1 MTQRKMTRFFLTLVL
16 IFSCGFASAQAPPDT
31 TESSSVVAIE
41 PNSSSSVMAL
51 APDSSSGLMAI
62 AEMPL
67 LVQPTRLQQMKN
79 MIKLQ
84 VNRAIDGKA
93 YPSLSEWKPLTA
105 RQKFDVF
112 IHSTYSPR
120 TFANAAIDQ
129 VADRVKGNH
138 LNREYETGFRGVG
151 QAYGINLATNETDVF
166 FQRFLFPTLL
176 KQDPRYFRNPD
187 LPFFQ
192 RALYAMSRVLV
203 TRTDSGGQTFN
214 SSRILSIAASRA
226 VADLYVPGE
235 RQGMHPIAGCISFTL
250 LRDAGLNLAHE
261 FWPDVRRKF
270 LHR

>member
-1 MTQRKMTRFFLTLVL
+1 LQSFGGPESKMTRFFLTLIL
-16 IFSCGFASAQAPPDT
+16 ILSYGLASAQAPPPDAE
-31 TESSSVVAIE
+31 ESSSIRVMDAG
-41 PNSSSSVMAL
+41 PSSSLIAMAE
-51 APDSSSGLMAI
+51 A
-62 AEMPL
+62 PL
-67 LVQPTRLQQMKN
+67 LPQPTRMQQMKY
-79 MIKLQ
+79 MIRAK
-84 VNRAIDGKA
+84 VNRAIDGKP
-93 YPSLSEWKPLTA
+93 YPSLNEWTPLTA

-112 IHSTYSPR
+112 LHSTYSPS
-120 TFANAAIDQ
+120 TFANAAIDEA
-129 VADRVKGNH
+129 ADRAKGKH

-192 RALYAMSRVLV
+192 RALYAMSRVLI
-203 TRTDSGGQTFN
+203 TRTDSGGQAFN

-235 RQGMHPIAGCISFTL
+235 RQGMNPIGACVSFTL
-250 LRDAGLNLAHE
+250 LRDAGMNLAHE

>member
-1 MTQRKMTRFFLTLVL
+1 MTRFFLTLVL
-16 IFSCGFASAQAPPDT
+16 IFSCGFASAQAPPPDAM
-31 TESSSVVAIE
+31 ESSSMAIE
-41 PNSSSSVMAL
+41 
-51 APDSSSGLMAI
+51 PDSSSSLMAM
-62 AEMPL
+62 AEAPL
-67 LVQPTRLQQMKN
+67 LLQPTRIQHMKN

-84 VNRAIDGKA
+84 VNRAIDGKP
-93 YPSLSEWKPLTA
+93 YPSLNEWQPLTT

-120 TFANAAIDQ
+120 TFANAAIDEA
-129 VADRVKGNH
+129 ADRAKGNH
-138 LNREYETGFRGVG
+138 LNREYETGVRGVG
-151 QAYGINLATNETDVF
+151 QRYGINLATNETDVF

-192 RALYAMSRVLV
+192 RALYAMSRVLI

-214 SSRILSIAASRA
+214 SSRILSVAAART

-235 RQGMHPIAGCISFTL
+235 RQGMHPIASCVSFTL
-250 LRDAGLNLAHE
+250 LRDAGMNLAHE
-261 FWPDVRRKF
+261 FWPDLRRKF

>member
-1 MTQRKMTRFFLTLVL
+1 LNTQNFADSKRKMTRFFLTLVL
-16 IFSCGFASAQAPPDT
+16 IFSCGFASAQAPPPDAM
-31 TESSSVVAIE
+31 ESSSMAIE
-41 PNSSSSVMAL
+41 
-51 APDSSSGLMAI
+51 PDSSSSLMAM
-62 AEMPL
+62 AEAPL
-67 LVQPTRLQQMKN
+67 LLQPTRIQHMKN

-84 VNRAIDGKA
+84 VNRAIDGKP
-93 YPSLSEWKPLTA
+93 YPSLNEWQPLTT

-120 TFANAAIDQ
+120 TFANAAIDEA
-129 VADRVKGNH
+129 ADRAKGNH
-138 LNREYETGFRGVG
+138 LNREYETGVRGVG
-151 QAYGINLATNETDVF
+151 QRYGINLATNETDVF

-192 RALYAMSRVLV
+192 RALYAMSRVLI

-214 SSRILSIAASRA
+214 SSRILSVAAART

-235 RQGMHPIAGCISFTL
+235 RQGMHPIASCVSFTL
-250 LRDAGLNLAHE
+250 LRDAGMNLAHE
-261 FWPDVRRKF
+261 FWPDLRRKF

>member
-1 MTQRKMTRFFLTLVL
+1 MTRFFLTLVL
-16 IFSCGFASAQAPPDT
+16 IFSCGFASAQAPPPDAM
-31 TESSSVVAIE
+31 ESSSMAIE
-41 PNSSSSVMAL
+41 
-51 APDSSSGLMAI
+51 PDSSSSFMAM
-62 AEMPL
+62 AEAPL
-67 LVQPTRLQQMKN
+67 LLQPTRIQHMKN

-84 VNRAIDGKA
+84 VNRAIDGKP
-93 YPSLSEWKPLTA
+93 YPSLNEWQPLTT

-120 TFANAAIDQ
+120 TFANAAIDEA
-129 VADRVKGNH
+129 ADRAKGNH
-138 LNREYETGFRGVG
+138 LNREYETGVRGVG
-151 QAYGINLATNETDVF
+151 QRYGINLATNETDVF

-192 RALYAMSRVLV
+192 RALYAMSRVLI

-214 SSRILSIAASRA
+214 SSRILSVAAART

-235 RQGMHPIAGCISFTL
+235 RQGMHPIASCVSFTL
-250 LRDAGLNLAHE
+250 LRDAGMNLAHE
-261 FWPDVRRKF
+261 FWPDLRRKF

>member
-1 MTQRKMTRFFLTLVL
+1 LNTQNFANSKRKMTRFFLTLVL
-16 IFSCGFASAQAPPDT
+16 IFSCGFASAQAPPPDAM
-31 TESSSVVAIE
+31 ESSSMAIE
-41 PNSSSSVMAL
+41 
-51 APDSSSGLMAI
+51 PDSSSSFMAM
-62 AEMPL
+62 AEAPL
-67 LVQPTRLQQMKN
+67 LLQPTRIQHMKN

-84 VNRAIDGKA
+84 VNRAIDGKP
-93 YPSLSEWKPLTA
+93 YPSLNEWQPLTT

-120 TFANAAIDQ
+120 TFANAAIDEA
-129 VADRVKGNH
+129 ADRAKGNH
-138 LNREYETGFRGVG
+138 LNREYETGVRGVG
-151 QAYGINLATNETDVF
+151 QRYGINLATNETDVF

-192 RALYAMSRVLV
+192 RALYAMSRVLI

-214 SSRILSIAASRA
+214 SSRILSVAAART

-235 RQGMHPIAGCISFTL
+235 RQGMHPIASCVSFTL
-250 LRDAGLNLAHE
+250 LRDAGMNLAHE
-261 FWPDVRRKF
+261 FWPDLRRKF